1 MLFKEYMKSYVEF
14 CDEEIMR
21 EIILAKRKY
30 LREERRAKNQCV
42 LNATD
47 ENDDEYINSLMDN
60 TDITEDNDIDFI
72 EKIENE
78 KLAKCVKLLS
88 DREQKVVSLRIDKG
102 MSIKEINIVI
112 GTQREA
118 TSSRIYGKALKRIK
132 KYYEED

>member
-47 ENDDEYINSLMDN
+47 ENDDEYINSLVDN

-132 KYYEED
+132 KYYEEN

>member
-1 MLFKEYMKSYVEF
+1 MSTFYWLVQ
-14 CDEEIMR
+14 
-21 EIILAKRKY
+21 
-30 LREERRAKNQCV
+30 AKNQCV

-47 ENDDEYINSLMDN
+47 ENDDEYINSLVDN

>member
-47 ENDDEYINSLMDN
+47 ENDDEYINSLVDN

-72 EKIENE
+72 EKVENE

-112 GTQREA
+112 RTQREA

>member
-47 ENDDEYINSLMDN
+47 ENDDEYINSLVDN

>member
-47 ENDDEYINSLMDN
+47 ETDDEYIDSLVDN